1 MYTKCLFGTWIPGR
15 YTEVAFIQGWPSFRG
30 GRYTEVAFIQG
41 WPSFRGGRYTEV
53 AFIQGWPSFRGGLHS
68 GVAVKRFHCSSNSVF
83 IYRYSVD
90 LVLDKQVV
98 NKDSLRDG
106 KTRKKAKVEIRKK
119 FEER

>member
-1 MYTKCLFGTWIPGR
+1 MVVLYTNCSFGTWVPGCF
-15 YTEVAFIQGWPSFRG
+15 TEVAFIQGWPLRG
-30 GRYTEVAFIQG
+30 V
-41 WPSFRGGRYTEV
+41 
-53 AFIQGWPSFRGGLHS
+53 
-68 GVAVKRFHCSSNSVF
+68 HCSNSVF
-83 IYRYSVD
+83 ICRYSVD